1 MMMTNM
7 AQTIVN
13 ALDER
18 LEQIVGNVV
27 SPTGRSPSAP
37 RAAAAVAA
45 WQAEAV
51 RQSAGTCKHQ

>member
-1 MMMTNM
+1 MHNFFLCQSMMMTNM

-27 SPTGRSPSAP
+27 SPTRSEPGP
-37 RAAAAVAA
+37 KEL
-45 WQAEAV
+45 QQPGEA
-51 RQSAGTCKHQ
+51 RTCKHQ